1 MRPRIALVVAVLSSV
16 VACGG
21 DSAELTPVD
30 PNVTTTVSTTT
41 TEPEISHGYVTPG
54 IDSGDLSTR
63 QQEMLEVLQDYVGA
77 WQARDGEAAAS
88 FMTDDAVF
96 FYYEQDDVFAVSDG
110 SLQAR
115 ISGGPYNTM
124 RTFEPVMVYGD
135 RIVLTGTVDA
145 VNVRW
150 LSVINFTQSG
160 DVRIETETVFFGP
173 ARRASAP

>member
-1 MRPRIALVVAVLSSV
+1 M
-16 VACGG
+16 
-21 DSAELTPVD
+21 
-30 PNVTTTVSTTT
+30 STTT
-41 TEPEISHGYVTPG
+41 SEPDVSHEFVAPGLDTEQ
-54 IDSGDLSTR
+54 LSTR

-77 WQARDGEAAAS
+77 WQAKDGEAAAT

-96 FYYEQDDVFAVSDG
+96 FYYEQDDVYAVGDG
-110 SLQAR
+110 TLQAR
-115 ISGGPYNTM
+115 ITGGPYNTM
-124 RTFEPVMVYGD
+124 RTFEPVMVYDD
-135 RIVLTGTVDA
+135 RVVLTGTVDA